1 MAGWHHQC
9 NGHELGQTLGDEE
22 GRGVNEQVTTVG
34 NQGST
39 LLGPMEDCRRLDLK
53 SAHPRGKEGHV
64 KGCFLG
70 VKELT
75 RRKEALINPLR
86 SLPGPSPLAAKRL

>member
-1 MAGWHHQC
+1 MANSEHI
-9 NGHELGQTLGDEE
+9 
-22 GRGVNEQVTTVG
+22 NEQVTTVG

-39 LLGPMEDCRRLDLK
+39 LLGPMGDCRRLDLK

-70 VKELT
+70 RT
-75 RRKEALINPLR
+75 SCHFRIPL
-86 SLPGPSPLAAKRL
+86 LLAEHMK